1 MEAGDLQRSPTGF
14 RATRSPSKTKEQLY
28 APSPPVPL
36 ATPFVAVACGSDS
49 APAPSEEATAT
60 PEPTSAQEPISIS
73 SVLIGALDLDLL
85 TSVLDQVSEMPWA
98 TIVGEARPDA
108 VVTVNGETV
117 EVDID
122 GLFTLTIPLEEG
134 PNLVETIASSFSGET
149 SVITSFIFH
158 VAAEA
163 GLPLLVF
170 YPTEGLETSN
180 ARVRAFGGTELD
192 AVVAVGGV
200 PVSIDERGLFE
211 ATVPLQQGPNL
222 VEVVASSV
230 TSGEQHVV
238 SRTVFYVP

>member
-1 MEAGDLQRSPTGF
+1 
-14 RATRSPSKTKEQLY
+14 
-28 APSPPVPL
+28 
-36 ATPFVAVACGSDS
+36 
-49 APAPSEEATAT
+49 
-60 PEPTSAQEPISIS
+60 
-73 SVLIGALDLDLL
+73 
-85 TSVLDQVSEMPWA
+85 MPWA